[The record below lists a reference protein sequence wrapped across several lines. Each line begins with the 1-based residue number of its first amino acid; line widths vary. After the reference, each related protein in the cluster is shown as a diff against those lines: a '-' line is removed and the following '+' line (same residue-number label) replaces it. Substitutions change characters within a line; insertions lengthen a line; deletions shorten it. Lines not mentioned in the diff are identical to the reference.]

1 MGLLVYIMRFIPEV
15 AGLLL
20 MEGRKTKTKTKMER
34 VRGAEIQSVDV
45 GVVFPCSFALPRLTV
60 FVRPV

>member
-20 MEGRKTKTKTKMER
+20 MEGRKTKTKMER
-34 VRGAEIQSVDV
+34 VGGAEIQSVDV
-45 GVVFPCSFALPRLTV
+45 GVIFPCSFALPRLTV
-60 FVRPV
+60 FVRAV